1 MDLKNIDYIKK
12 LSLQQKRDFI
22 TKYCMYVKMKNEVSK
37 KNNDPSKI
45 NKTSLE
51 IFLDSINNDYK
62 KIFIEDF
69 IINNPDSEWYLNNWS
84 KNSYYKKLHFVINLF
99 LSFVSAISK

>member
-22 TKYCMYVKMKNEVSK
+22 TKYCIYVNMKNQINK
-37 KNNDPSKI
+37 KNDLLKN
-45 NKTSLE
+45 NRTALE
-51 IFLDSINNDYK
+51 IFLDTLNNDYK

-99 LSFVSAISK
+99 LSFVSAINK